1 MSGGYLTVRDLKSL
15 LKEQPD
21 DIRVVIDGYT
31 DVTGAGQVLAYP
43 RDPGSHTPVE
53 CIIDHPVGP
62 TPEQLFVIS
71 SASPLELHMLDILQ
85 STVRTLLAGSKTLHQ
100 FRSRRVEMQSTAY
113 REAVKR
119 VALDNLRSSRDERM
133 AIFWLRLVRLVER
146 HHETQVDGSA
156 AEVEAFVGREVNQG
170 KNVPLALLPHIWKFR
185 LELWKA
191 KRWMTEQNTITWS
204 DWCDFLEDWR
214 QESQALREGTEAL
227 LRLHR
232 RSI

>member
-15 LKEQPD
+15 LEGQPD
-21 DIRVVIDGYT
+21 DMRVVIDGYT

-53 CIIDHPVGP
+53 CAIDHLAGAPS
-62 TPEQLFVIS
+62 EQLFVIS
-71 SASPLELHMLDILQ
+71 SASPLELHMLDILR
-85 STVRTLLAGSKTLHQ
+85 STIGTLLAGSTTLHQ
-100 FRSRRVEMQSTAY
+100 FRSRRIEMHSTAY

-119 VALDNLRSSRDERM
+119 IALDNLRSNRDERM

-146 HHETQVDGSA
+146 YHETQVDGSA
-156 AEVEAFVGREVNQG
+156 EDIEAFVGREVNQG
-170 KNVPLALLPHIWKFR
+170 KSVPLALLPHLWKFR
-185 LELWKA
+185 LELWKP
-191 KRWMTEQNTITWS
+191 KRWMTEQNTIAWS

-214 QESQALREGTEAL
+214 QESQALQDGDDAL